1 MINKNKNEEQQ
12 LHQQDCSYLTFNVVD
27 WIDVFI
33 RPTYKQIV
41 VEALNFCIET
51 KKFTVYAWCLMTN
64 HLHILA
70 RANNGSGLS
79 MIEKEF
85 KRYTTNKVLE
95 CIDMEPDV
103 RRRWMLQRFENFSM
117 SLKKIEKFQL
127 WQSCTNPSYIDFKQV
142 YKLQERVL
150 YIHENPVRD
159 GFVASPEHYLYS
171 SAGDYTG
178 KPGLVKVSPINFEAL
193 RMSLLKNGPA

>member
-1 MINKNKNEEQQ
+1 MMDKNKNQD
-12 LHQQDCSYLTFNVVD
+12 LKPKDCSYLTFNVVD

-41 VEALNFCIET
+41 VDALNYCIET

-64 HLHILA
+64 HLHMLA
-70 RANNGSGLS
+70 RAQDGSGLA

-85 KRYTTNKVLE
+85 KRYTTTKILE
-95 CIDMEPDV
+95 AIDIEPDL
-103 RRRWMLQRFENFSM
+103 RRSWMLQRFEGCSL

-127 WQSCTNPSYIDFKQV
+127 WQSCTNPAFIDFKQV

-159 GFVASPEHYLYS
+159 GIVSSPEHYIYS
-171 SAGDYTG
+171 SATDYAG
-178 KPGLVKVSPINFEAL
+178 KPGPVKVNVINFEAL
-193 RMSLLKNGPA
+193 RMSLLKNGS